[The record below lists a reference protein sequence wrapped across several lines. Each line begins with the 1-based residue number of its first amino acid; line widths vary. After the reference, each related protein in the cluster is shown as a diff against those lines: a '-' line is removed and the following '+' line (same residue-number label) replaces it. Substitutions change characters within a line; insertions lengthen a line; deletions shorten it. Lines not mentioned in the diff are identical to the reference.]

1 MGDGLQERKEN
12 PSFPLG
18 KQVEAKGSVLRQH
31 LDRRVSGRGY
41 RRGRICRNLAGG
53 VLSSDGERIE
63 EHDRECVGV
72 DGRLVGDPAPSRG
85 SGQPDRSSSRD

>member
-12 PSFPLG
+12 PSLPLG

-72 DGRLVGDPAPSRG
+72 DGRLVGDPAPRRG